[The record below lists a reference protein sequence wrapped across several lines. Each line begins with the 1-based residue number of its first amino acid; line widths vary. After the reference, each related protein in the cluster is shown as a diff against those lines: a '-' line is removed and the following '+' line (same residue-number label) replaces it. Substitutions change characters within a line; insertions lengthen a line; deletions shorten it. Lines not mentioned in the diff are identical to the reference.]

1 MNRQKLTETI
11 RSIYDWPLDDDK
23 TWEVYN
29 NFLNLLLSE
38 DVDTKDFLMGITKFD
53 KGQRLS
59 YRNRLSE
66 MGYELRP
73 DELAQ
78 YIVLIIIAF
87 NEVAEVKNG

>member
-11 RSIYDWPLDDDK
+11 KSIYDWPLDEEK

-29 NFLNLLLSE
+29 NFLNLLLSD
-38 DVDTKDFLMGITKFD
+38 DVNTKDFFMKITKFD
-53 KGQRLS
+53 KKQRQE
-59 YRNRLSE
+59 YRNHLSE